1 MALTPSLGHPSP
13 PPVANAAARGLDA
26 ARLERCLTLQAFH
39 IEPGRYHVLGGSQ
52 PHWVDLVSAD
62 VPRCDCGDYLW
73 REQFCKHIL
82 AAMLREGDERVLSAL
97 RELIILARSRTLAA

>member
-1 MALTPSLGHPSP
+1 MTSPQGPHPP
-13 PPVANAAARGLDA
+13 TTLADAAAIGFDA

-39 IEPGRYHVLGGSQ
+39 IESGRYRVLGGSQ

-73 REQFCKHIL
+73 REQVCKHIL
-82 AAMLREGDERVLSAL
+82 AALLREGDERVLSAL
-97 RELIILARSRTLAA
+97 RELIILARSRPLAA